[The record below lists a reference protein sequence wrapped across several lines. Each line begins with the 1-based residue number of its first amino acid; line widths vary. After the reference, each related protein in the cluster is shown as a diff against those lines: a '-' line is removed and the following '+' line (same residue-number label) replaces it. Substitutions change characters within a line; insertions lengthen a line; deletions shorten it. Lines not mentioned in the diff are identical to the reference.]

1 MLNDLCEHEAAMD
14 ITSRSQLVLSV
25 DDLASAV
32 GISRARLMRLVE
44 TGIVDTIDPHTLE
57 FSART
62 AARLS
67 RMLRLRR
74 DLGVN
79 FVGAAIIL
87 DLVDR
92 LERRRLKR
100 GRI

>member
-1 MLNDLCEHEAAMD
+1 MLNSLCEHEAAMD
-14 ITSRSQLVLSV
+14 ATSRSQLVLSI

-32 GISRARLMRLVE
+32 GISRARLIRLVE
-44 TGIVDTIDPHTLE
+44 TGIIETVEPHTLE
-57 FSART
+57 FSATT

-67 RMLRLRR
+67 RMLRLRS

-92 LERRRLKR
+92 LERMRLVR